1 MSRFLKKCSA
11 LLLSSLVLLPA
22 AAVGAYATEPN
33 ETYVVSVDSVNGTRW
48 EDTMV
53 VYKDRATTLQN
64 QYGWN
69 VVVDASGVV
78 TNMIEGGDMLGKNLA
93 IPEGG
98 FVLSGTG
105 DAAKEM
111 YSHISIGENAMFD
124 EYGMR
129 VLVSKGEIN
138 AFYEYSFDITA
149 FNAVRYADT
158 IVIYNKQGSTTGT
171 NGYGYEVC
179 VNKDGL
185 VISAGGNDSAV
196 PDGGYVISAISSE
209 DKQMLK
215 AYCIPGSRCEL
226 SGKTVNV
233 SYTAD
238 MLVATV
244 QNELENAKA
253 EVETAKEQLRLVD
266 YDAIA
271 DAIASIDPS
280 QATDLASRG
289 ALLDRINDV
298 IISLTE
304 TRTVEVRGTWY
315 VPTEV
320 FAEDLTQSIKEMA
333 DAGLN
338 QLCLSITSSGKSIVD
353 APGVGLYKADAR
365 LTRFDVMQTVVDAC
379 KEYDIEL
386 IAVVPVFHG
395 GENAGFAKYYTKTN
409 NGTANDEHFASPAN
423 DEYMAEF
430 TEFVRYIVTH
440 YDIDGLQYDYIRYPY
455 FDGTTDYGYDDATKT
470 LFAKETG
477 LPESTVDEIAKQ
489 LTSHKNWND
498 WLEFKI
504 SLIDRRVKE
513 LSAVV
518 RELRPDIYISAA
530 VANDDSPSSYCQVSK
545 HWLDDGDV
553 DGIYPMSY
561 SEGIFEMASKN
572 FSAYMTDKSFLVMGN
587 GAYQSFTL
595 KEMYLQ
601 NKQQALFGSDGIAYF
616 EWGAYVDHGYS
627 SAFADT
633 VYKDSKADGKAL
645 SFTYKE
651 SESIAAL
658 KDTAVKRYELYCEL
672 NGVAKAELN
681 ADMSLDE
688 MQGVLEQYGNAYL
701 MQDIKL
707 AMRVQKM
714 SKEEYKQNDYLVKDE
729 SSDDVSSGET
739 SSDDDDSA
747 EPDGSSEPDRHSSS
761 GNALPWIIGGAVAA
775 AAICAAVVIIS
786 KKRKQK

>member
-1 MSRFLKKCSA
+1 MMRFFKKYTS
-11 LLLSSLVLLPA
+11 LLLSALMLLPA
-22 AAVGAYATEPN
+22 ATVGSYALSDSK
-33 ETYVVSVDSVNGTRW
+33 TYIVPVDSVNGTRW
-48 EDTMV
+48 ADIMV

-64 QYGWN
+64 QWGWN
-69 VVVDASGVV
+69 IVVDAGGVV
-78 TNMIEGGDMLGKNLA
+78 TDMIEGGDERGKNLA

-98 FVLSGTG
+98 FILSGTG

-111 YSHISIGENAMFD
+111 YSHISIGQNAMFD

-129 VLVSKGEIN
+129 VLISSGEIN
-138 AFYEYSFDITA
+138 AFYEYNFDVTG
-149 FNAVRYADT
+149 FNATRYSNT
-158 IVIYNKQGSTTGT
+158 IVIYNKQGTTTGT

-196 PDGGYVISAISSE
+196 PDGGYVISAIE
-209 DKQMLK
+209 PADRQMLK
-215 AYCIPGSRCEL
+215 TYCIPGSHCEL

-244 QNELENAKA
+244 KNELESAKT

-271 DAIASIDPS
+271 EAIASIDPS
-280 QATDLASRG
+280 QATDLASRDV
-289 ALLDRINDV
+289 LLDKINDIV
-298 IISLTE
+298 ISLTE
-304 TRTVEVRGTWY
+304 TRTVEVRSTWY

-338 QLCLSITSSGKSIVD
+338 QLCLSITSGGTSLVNV
-353 APGVGLYKADAR
+353 PGVNLYKKDSR
-365 LTRFDVMQTVVDAC
+365 LVRFDILQTVVDAC
-379 KEYDIEL
+379 KEYGIEL

-395 GENAGFAKYYTKTN
+395 GENDGYAKYYTKTN

-430 TEFVRYIVTH
+430 TEFVNYIVTH

-477 LPESTVDEIAKQ
+477 LPESTVDEIATQ

-513 LSAVV
+513 LSAAV

-530 VANDDSPSSYCQVSK
+530 VANDYAPASYCQVSQ

-561 SEGIFEMASKN
+561 SEGIFESASAH
-572 FSAYMTDKSFLVMGN
+572 FSTYMTDKSFLVMGN

-616 EWGAYVDHGYS
+616 EWSAYVDHGYS
-627 SAFADT
+627 SAFAET
-633 VYKDSKADGKAL
+633 VYKDNRAL

-658 KDTAVKRYELYCEL
+658 KSTAIKRYELYCKL
-672 NGVAKAELN
+672 NGVTKAELN

-688 MQGVLEQYGNAYL
+688 MQSILEKYGNSYL
-701 MQDIKL
+701 VQDIEL

-729 SSDDVSSGET
+729 SGDGVSSEDT
-739 SSDDDDSA
+739 SSGGENSA
-747 EPDGSSEPDRHSSS
+747 EPDGSSEPDKHSSS
-761 GNALPWIIGGAVAA
+761 GNTLPWIIGGAVAA
-775 AAICAAVVIIS
+775 AAICAAVIIII
-786 KKRKQK
+786 KKRRQK